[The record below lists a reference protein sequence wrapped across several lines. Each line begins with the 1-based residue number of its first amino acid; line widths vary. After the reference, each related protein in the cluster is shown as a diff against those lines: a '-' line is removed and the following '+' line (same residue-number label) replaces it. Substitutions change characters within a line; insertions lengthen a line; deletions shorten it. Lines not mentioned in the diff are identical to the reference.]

1 MQQRVIRIAL
11 CVAVSG
17 FLGMAFYG
25 RIRLQYEKD
34 ARYLELVAAERQSI
48 QTGEEDGLATA
59 YEQAILLY
67 PERAEAY
74 QIRAESYYQAGEY
87 EEAIRFLTELAIP
100 YVEEGPGLANLY
112 LLMGD
117 CYFEMEQYEQAEETL
132 LLAKNYDSTNE
143 AVYRDLA
150 AARARAGK
158 LAEAEKAVA
167 EAETAGLADDGIA
180 YINGEIAYA
189 RGDVVEADQCFE
201 KALELADDD
210 YLRMRACL
218 MRVRIRAEGEQTK
231 EGCMERVE
239 LLLAADEE
247 LPEQYENVILE
258 ELAQAYID
266 LANITGEKEPDL
278 LAVSTLQKI
287 IEKGWG
293 SYLTHQNLVILY
305 QKHQMFAEEQAQL
318 DVMQDLYGEDYRIY
332 KYRSLMEVAIQNE
345 KDNSERSYETFREY
359 YLRAEELYQEQK
371 KENQS
376 DAQMQALAQLY
387 QDMIDGGWL

>member
-1 MQQRVIRIAL
+1 
-11 CVAVSG
+11 
-17 FLGMAFYG
+17 
-25 RIRLQYEKD
+25 
-34 ARYLELVAAERQSI
+34 
-48 QTGEEDGLATA
+48 
-59 YEQAILLY
+59 
-67 PERAEAY
+67 
-74 QIRAESYYQAGEY
+74 
-87 EEAIRFLTELAIP
+87 
-100 YVEEGPGLANLY
+100 
-112 LLMGD
+112 
-117 CYFEMEQYEQAEETL
+117 
-132 LLAKNYDSTNE
+132 
-143 AVYRDLA
+143 
-150 AARARAGK
+150 
-158 LAEAEKAVA
+158 
-167 EAETAGLADDGIA
+167 
-180 YINGEIAYA
+180 
-189 RGDVVEADQCFE
+189 
-201 KALELADDD
+201 
-210 YLRMRACL
+210 
-218 MRVRIRAEGEQTK
+218 
-231 EGCMERVE
+231 MERVE